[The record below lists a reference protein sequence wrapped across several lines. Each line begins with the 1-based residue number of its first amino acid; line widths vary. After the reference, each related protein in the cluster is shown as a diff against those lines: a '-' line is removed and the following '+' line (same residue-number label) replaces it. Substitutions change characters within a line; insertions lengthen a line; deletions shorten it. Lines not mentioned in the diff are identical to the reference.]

1 MREEKITQLL
11 LSRHADICVVLE
23 DVHDPH
29 NAAAVLRSCDA
40 FGVHKVHF
48 VFETVTP
55 YNPKKV
61 GKVSSSSANKWLDIS
76 THTSTQ
82 ETLAKLSE
90 QGFEHMATSL
100 SEKSISLYEVSF
112 TQKPLAIWFGN
123 EHAGLSATAVQGCT
137 QHVIIPLAG
146 MVQSLNISVSAG
158 CVLSEMQRQKIT
170 HQHHVPFDERYREQ
184 QLQVLSR

>member
-1 MREEKITQLL
+1 MREEKIRKLL

-40 FGVHKVHF
+40 FGVHTVHF
-48 VFETVTP
+48 VFETVSP
-55 YNPKKV
+55 YNPKKI
-61 GKVSSSSANKWLDIS
+61 GKVSSSSANKWLDIH

-82 ETLAKLSE
+82 QTLAELSE

-100 SEKSISLYEVSF
+100 SEKSTSLHEVSF

-123 EHAGLSATAVQGCT
+123 EHAGLSATALHGCA
-137 QHVIIPLAG
+137 QHVIIPLEG

-170 HQHHVPFDERYREQ
+170 QKQHIPFDEAYREHQ
-184 QLQVLSR
+184 FQLLNR